1 MIVKISSMNQTNAL
15 AESAALLARI
25 KQLDNERN
33 DLKEQIEAAK
43 QIIEK
48 QKREAELISA
58 LMKLNEL
65 PTLAE
70 TNNQL
75 NEINA
80 QIEDAKQQQAELQEE
95 SRQLQAQIDRSIAIR
110 EKRAQ
115 YERLYSEVKILMNNY
130 ETEKAREKELKLT
143 HSQLS
148 SQLLK
153 EQYSKRQIEQ
163 KLAVEVQAPP
173 DIEPLQRKKQSLI
186 DQTRL
191 VQNKREIF
199 KQELEDA
206 LKLHKEMLQQQE
218 EYNQLTEHIESK
230 DPLAIQRQILE
241 MAATNLDL
249 HQYKPIDPAIDSS
262 LSEMRSLTETCG
274 ALISRTNEVIAK
286 V

>member
-1 MIVKISSMNQTNAL
+1 MIVKISMNQSNPIT
-15 AESAALLARI
+15 ESASLLAKV
-25 KQLDNERN
+25 KQLNNERN

-43 QIIEK
+43 QVIEK
-48 QKREAELISA
+48 QKREAELISL
-58 LMKLNEL
+58 LMKRNEL
-65 PTLAE
+65 PTLDE
-70 TNNQL
+70 TTRQL
-75 NEINA
+75 DSLNA
-80 QIEDAKQQQAELQEE
+80 QIEEARKQKAELQNE
-95 SRQLQAQIDRSIAIR
+95 SRELQAQIDRSIAIR
-110 EKRAQ
+110 EKRAL

-148 SQLLK
+148 SQILK
-153 EQYSKRQIEQ
+153 EQYTKRQIEQ
-163 KLAVEVQAPP
+163 RLAVEVQEPP

-206 LKLHKEMLQQQE
+206 LQRHKEMLKQQE
-218 EYNQLTEHIESK
+218 EYNQLTERIESH
-230 DPLAIQRQILE
+230 DPIATQRQILE

-249 HQYKPIDPAIDSS
+249 HQYKPIDPSIDST
-262 LSEMRSLTETCG
+262 LTEMRSLTETCG
-274 ALISRTNEVIAK
+274 VLITKTNEAIDK